1 MRISIAMATYN
12 GAAHI
17 QQQLESFLSQT
28 YPPDE
33 VVVCDDCSTDETIE
47 ILESFRESAP
57 FTVAIHRNEKN
68 LGYTKNFEK
77 ALQNCSGELI
87 FLSDQDDVWFPNK
100 VERVTD
106 VFLAHPDKLLVIHDG
121 ELVDENLVSHGA
133 TKLRQIKKG
142 YGTDKSF
149 VTGAL
154 TAIRSSFLPYI
165 IPIPLGIIG
174 HDRWIHNL
182 ARLVKTRIVIDQ
194 ALQLI
199 RRHSSNT
206 STWVASSVHRISW
219 WDVLRSQLETPAANG
234 YLERLR
240 MNEASQTRLRNTT
253 NNDDLFSTEVISEA
267 INYLIREQKALLA
280 RESLLGQK
288 SFNRKVLS
296 VQLLLRNDY
305 RFFDGY
311 KSFFRDIAR

>member
-133 TKLRQIKKG
+133 SKLRQIKKG

-154 TAIRSSFLPYI
+154 TAIRGSFLPYI

>member
-133 TKLRQIKKG
+133 SKLRQIKKG

-154 TAIRSSFLPYI
+154 TATRSSFLPYI

-174 HDRWIHNL
+174 HRIGT
-182 ARLVKTRIVIDQ
+182 ARTRAAAKVPLPVPHQVTPHRNSD
-194 ALQLI
+194 AELLQ
-199 RRHSSNT
+199 H
-206 STWVASSVHRISW
+206 IS
-219 WDVLRSQLETPAANG
+219 Q
-234 YLERLR
+234 
-240 MNEASQTRLRNTT
+240 
-253 NNDDLFSTEVISEA
+253 
-267 INYLIREQKALLA
+267 
-280 RESLLGQK
+280 
-288 SFNRKVLS
+288 
-296 VQLLLRNDY
+296 
-305 RFFDGY
+305 
-311 KSFFRDIAR
+311 

>member
-47 ILESFRESAP
+47 ILESFRENAP
-57 FTVAIHRNEKN
+57 FTVAIQRNEKN

>member
-1 MRISIAMATYN
+1 MATYN

-133 TKLRQIKKG
+133 SKLRQIKKG

>member
-1 MRISIAMATYN
+1 MATYN

-240 MNEASQTRLRNTT
+240 MNEASQIRLRNTT

>member
-1 MRISIAMATYN
+1 MATYN

>member
-253 NNDDLFSTEVISEA
+253 NNDDLFSAEVISEA